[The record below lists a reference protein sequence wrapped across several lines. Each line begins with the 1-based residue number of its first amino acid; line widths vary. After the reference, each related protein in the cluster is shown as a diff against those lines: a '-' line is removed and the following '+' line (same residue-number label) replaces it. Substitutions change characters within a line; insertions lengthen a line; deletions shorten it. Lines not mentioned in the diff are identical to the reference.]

1 MTEFFQILSDIAV
14 IIQFIIWGFWLWKNK
29 ALILKN
35 IIKKEKTA
43 ENPFKQTKIL
53 EQTKKRLDY
62 KA

>member
-43 ENPFKQTKIL
+43 ENPFKQTKFL